1 MEIVMSQLASFA
13 ASLPFVGLGFRIRPF
28 AVQVLDRIRKTV
40 LSAFRSILLG
50 RRPGSERETDIPRAS
65 GYDLLV
71 MQAREIRGQ

>member
-1 MEIVMSQLASFA
+1 MSQLASFA
-13 ASLPFVGLGFRIRPF
+13 SLPFTGLGFRIRPF
-28 AVQVLDRIRKTV
+28 AVQVLDRLRKSM

-50 RRPGSERETDIPRAS
+50 RRPGSERETNIPRAS

>member
-13 ASLPFVGLGFRIRPF
+13 SLPFAGLGFRIRPF
-28 AVQVLDRIRKTV
+28 AAQVLDRLRKAM
-40 LSAFRSILLG
+40 LLAFRSTLAGCRL
-50 RRPGSERETDIPRAS
+50 GSERETDIPRAS